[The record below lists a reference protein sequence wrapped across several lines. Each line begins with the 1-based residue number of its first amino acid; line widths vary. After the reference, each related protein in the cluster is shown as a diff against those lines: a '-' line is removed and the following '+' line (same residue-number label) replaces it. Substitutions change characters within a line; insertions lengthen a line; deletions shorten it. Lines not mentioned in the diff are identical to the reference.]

1 MKKKV
6 LTILFATVLSAGM
19 LTGCF
24 GNNRANDNNSTQN
37 SVMDDATNNVDQNSG
52 TTDATNNV
60 NQNDTNN
67 TTDNGNNAVTDGT
80 TGNGTDNNANV
91 ADNGNNTTDNNGT
104 KDVTSPDGT
113 NNNTAGNKNNTGDTL
128 ISEKEASKIA
138 LSHIKGADT
147 SHLNIHQETEDGRTI
162 YEGTITYNDREHH
175 FEIDANS
182 VEILEWDMEL
192 LTR

>member
-1 MKKKV
+1 
-6 LTILFATVLSAGM
+6 
-19 LTGCF
+19 
-24 GNNRANDNNSTQN
+24 
-37 SVMDDATNNVDQNSG
+37 G

-60 NQNDTNN
+60 NENDTNN
-67 TTDNGNNAVTDGT
+67 TTDTGDNTVTDGT
-80 TGNGTDNNANV
+80 TGNVTDNNANV

-113 NNNTAGNKNNTGDTL
+113 NNNTTGNKTDTL
-128 ISEKEASKIA
+128 ISEKEASEIA

-182 VEILEWDMEL
+182 GEILEWDMEL

>member
-6 LTILFATVLSAGM
+6 LTILFASVLSAGM

-37 SVMDDATNNVDQNSG
+37 SVMDDATTNVDQNSG
-52 TTDATNNV
+52 ATDTTNNV
-60 NQNDTNN
+60 NQNDTNDL
-67 TTDNGNNAVTDGT
+67 TDNGNSTVTDGT

-91 ADNGNNTTDNNGT
+91 ADNGTSTDNNGT
-104 KDVTSPDGT
+104 NDVTSPDGT
-113 NNNTAGNKNNTGDTL
+113 NNNTTGNKNNTGDTL
-128 ISEKEASKIA
+128 ISEKEASEIA

-182 VEILEWDMEL
+182 GEILEWDMEL

>member
-67 TTDNGNNAVTDGT
+67 TT
-80 TGNGTDNNANV
+80 
-91 ADNGNNTTDNNGT
+91 DNGNNTTDNNGT

-182 VEILEWDMEL
+182 GEILEWDMEL

>member
-60 NQNDTNN
+60 NENDTNN
-67 TTDNGNNAVTDGT
+67 TTDNGTNTVTDGT
-80 TGNGTDNNANV
+80 TGNITDNNANV

-113 NNNTAGNKNNTGDTL
+113 NNNTTGNKTATL
-128 ISEKEASKIA
+128 ISEKEASEIA

-182 VEILEWDMEL
+182 GEILEWDMEL

>member
-60 NQNDTNN
+60 NENDTNN
-67 TTDNGNNAVTDGT
+67 TTDNGTNTVTDGT
-80 TGNGTDNNANV
+80 TGNITDNNANV

-113 NNNTAGNKNNTGDTL
+113 NNNTTGNKTDTL
-128 ISEKEASKIA
+128 ISEKEASEIA

-182 VEILEWDMEL
+182 GEILEWDMEL

>member
-37 SVMDDATNNVDQNSG
+37 SVMDDTTNNVDQNSG

-60 NQNDTNN
+60 NENNTNN
-67 TTDNGNNAVTDGT
+67 TTDNGTNTVTDGT
-80 TGNGTDNNANV
+80 TGNITDNNANV

-113 NNNTAGNKNNTGDTL
+113 NNNTTGNKTDTL
-128 ISEKEASKIA
+128 ISEKEASEIA

-182 VEILEWDMEL
+182 GEILEWDMEL